1 MYEAKK
7 VHNIIKEKRR
17 MKVDIMGNINE
28 IRWPGD
34 CQVEEQTIFYTR
46 NEK

>member
-7 VHNIIKEKRR
+7 VHNIIKEMRR

-28 IRWPGD
+28 IRWG
-34 CQVEEQTIFYTR
+34 VSSGGT
-46 NEK
+46 NHLLHEK